1 MKKAGVCGHFGIGRN
16 LLNGQTVKT
25 KTVTE
30 ELTKGMHEAR
40 KGFGSLACSLGFF
53 AVWNF
58 AARYSSAALSK
69 ISMDGP
75 GMRPRASGPT
85 LSR

>member
-30 ELTKGMHEAR
+30 ELKNRLGETQVAVADSCEDGGRCFEAVQGLR
-40 KGFGSLACSLGFF
+40 KCNNDACKQGTAFF
-53 AVWNF
+53 CAAVF
-58 AARYSSAALSK
+58 DL
-69 ISMDGP
+69 
-75 GMRPRASGPT
+75 
-85 LSR
+85 

>member
-30 ELTKGMHEAR
+30 ELKNRLGETQVAGADDGGRCFEAVQGLR
-40 KGFGSLACSLGFF
+40 KCNNDACKQGTAFF
-53 AVWNF
+53 CAAVF
-58 AARYSSAALSK
+58 DL
-69 ISMDGP
+69 
-75 GMRPRASGPT
+75 
-85 LSR
+85 